1 MKAIKKFL
9 ASQYNNQGQAFN
21 YQTTRELA
29 VPGYSQEKSTILLGK
44 HEAVQAIR
52 FKSQKFFLR

>member
-29 VPGYSQEKSTILLGK
+29 VPGYSQEKIDDTTWKTRSNSS
-44 HEAVQAIR
+44 H
-52 FKSQKFFLR
+52 